1 MNKIEVLSNV
11 RSTVGENGT
20 IPNRLKREELLGSGR
35 IVANGNSN
43 DRLSR
48 NVASTFG
55 VLNET
60 HEQLFQRGEK
70 LSQLSERSAD
80 MANQANEFAR
90 LAKQLNEQQKSRWF

>member
-1 MNKIEVLSNV
+1 MNKMEVLTNV
-11 RSTVGENGT
+11 QSTDENGT
-20 IPNRLKREELLGSGR
+20 VSNRLKREELLGSGR
-35 IVANGNSN
+35 IVTKGKGE
-43 DRLSR
+43 DRPSR
-48 NVASTFG
+48 NVASTVG
-55 VLNET
+55 VLHET